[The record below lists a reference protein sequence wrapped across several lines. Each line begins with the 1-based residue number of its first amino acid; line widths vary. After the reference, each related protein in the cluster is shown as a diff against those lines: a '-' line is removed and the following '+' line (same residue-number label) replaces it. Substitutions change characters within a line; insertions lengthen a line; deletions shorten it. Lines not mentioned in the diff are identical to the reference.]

1 MPGSRGLSTVRADP
15 RTVGTD
21 DPGAKEIVLAK
32 AFPVGVVREYGTP
45 NAGNLDR
52 YARSLAEGV
61 VELNTSASLHA
72 SEVTTETRAV
82 SGQPAVLLHFR
93 QIGHEP
99 RNNYWYAAVVTVSQG
114 QPAAVVAQ
122 TSTDAEL
129 GDLDRIL
136 ETVCAAG

>member
-1 MPGSRGLSTVRADP
+1 MPGPRGLSTVRADP

-21 DPGAKEIVLAK
+21 DPRAKEMVLAMT
-32 AFPVGVVREYGTP
+32 FSVGVVREYGTP

-52 YARSLAEGV
+52 YARSMAEGL

-72 SEVTTETRAV
+72 SEVTTEARAV
-82 SGQPAVLLHFR
+82 SGQPAILMHFR

-99 RNNYWYAAVVTVSQG
+99 RNTYWYAALVTVSQG

-136 ETVCAAG
+136 DTVCTPA